1 MFVRSDTEADDA
13 FLNDSGSQYNSLVGI
28 LFCRTTTPLFNQ
40 VNYFLFLCCEQ
51 KARLCEALDIASGN
65 VCRLHFSHRP

>member
-1 MFVRSDTEADDA
+1 MLDIYIYYFFLGTYKINHLIKYLDMFVRSDTEADDA

-40 VNYFLFLCCEQ
+40 VNDFYFFVL
-51 KARLCEALDIASGN
+51 
-65 VCRLHFSHRP
+65 